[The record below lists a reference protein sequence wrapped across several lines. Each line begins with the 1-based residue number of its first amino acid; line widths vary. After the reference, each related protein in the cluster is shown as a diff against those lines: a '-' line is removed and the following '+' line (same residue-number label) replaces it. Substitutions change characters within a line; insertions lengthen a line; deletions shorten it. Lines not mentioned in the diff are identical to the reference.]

1 MRLLKT
7 RLAEFGRDA
16 RGFTLPEVLITI
28 AILGILVGIAVP
40 SWQSVVEGR
49 RVDLATNQF
58 ASDLRLAHTRA
69 TNRLEDWEVV
79 YAAGSRS
86 YQLVPD
92 GGTAINRTLPEGTQ
106 ILSTE
111 VDVDGGG
118 NSTITFTPRGQAN
131 ATYTDSDSDSEID
144 IVVSS
149 DDDNPSNT
157 IHVVPPTAEVEI
169 G

>member
-1 MRLLKT
+1 M
-7 RLAEFGRDA
+7 

-28 AILGILVGIAVP
+28 AILGILIAIAVP

-49 RVDLATNQF
+49 RVDSATNQF

-69 TNRLEDWEVV
+69 TNRLEDWRVI
-79 YAAGSRS
+79 YAAGSDAYR
-86 YQLVPD
+86 LVSD
-92 GGTAINRTLPEGTQ
+92 GGTTINRTLPDGTK

-111 VDVDGGG
+111 VTELGGE
-118 NSTITFTPRGQAN
+118 STITFTPRGQAN
-131 ATYTDSDSDSEID
+131 ASYDNAEGDNEID

-157 IHVVPPTAEVEI
+157 IHVVPPTAEVEV

>member
-1 MRLLKT
+1 M
-7 RLAEFGRDA
+7 
-16 RGFTLPEVLITI
+16 PEVLITI
-28 AILGILVGIAVP
+28 AILGILIGIAVP

-49 RVDLATNQF
+49 RVDSATNQF

-69 TNRLEDWEVV
+69 TNRLEDWAVV

-111 VDVDGGG
+111 VDVVGG
-118 NSTITFTPRGQAN
+118 NSTITFTPRGEAN
-131 ATYTDSDSDSEID
+131 ASYDNTEGDSKID

-149 DDDNPSNT
+149 DDGSPSNT